1 MRKNLQNKFITGLC
15 VTASILSLSLPLS
28 AQLMLAHE
36 GHHGAGGCVIQS
48 GDFPVTVS
56 IYEVPKED
64 LPPMHS
70 SCDHVPG
77 VGKVN
82 ITIEIAD
89 LDTREIPIAVRMV
102 MDGHEG
108 MDHGEHELL
117 YIPAE
122 QYLSGIIV
130 VSTEFDE
137 LGQYSILLETD
148 DGAGNTKTAVRIPVH
163 VGGSGSHGG
172 HGGGLGMLE
181 IIFLIIAAGGGA
193 TFFFLRKKNSDKD
206 LAKESQT

>member
-1 MRKNLQNKFITGLC
+1 MRKKLQNKFFMGLC
-15 VTASILSLSLPLS
+15 VTAFMLLLSLPLS

-36 GHHGAGGCVIQS
+36 GHHGGGGCVINS
-48 GDFPVTVS
+48 GDFPVTIS

-64 LPPMHS
+64 IPPMHS
-70 SCDHVPG
+70 FCDHVPG

-82 ITIEIAD
+82 VTIEISD
-89 LDTREIPIAVRMV
+89 LDTREIPIAVRLV
-102 MDGHEG
+102 MDAHEG

-117 YIPAE
+117 YMPAE
-122 QYLSGIIV
+122 QHLSGIIV

-148 DGAGNTKTAVRIPVH
+148 DGAGNVKTAVRVPVH
-163 VGGSGSHGG
+163 VGGSGGHGG

-181 IIFLIIAAGGGA
+181 IIFLIAAAGGGA
-193 TFFFLRKKNSDKD
+193 AFFLMRKKNSDKD

>member
-1 MRKNLQNKFITGLC
+1 MRKKLQNKFFTGLF
-15 VTASILSLSLPLS
+15 VTAFMLLLSLPLS

-36 GHHGAGGCVIQS
+36 GHHGAGGCVINS
-48 GDFPVTVS
+48 GEFPVTVS

-64 LPPMHS
+64 IPPMHS
-70 SCDHVPG
+70 FCDHVPG

-82 ITIEIAD
+82 VTIEISD
-89 LDTREIPIAVRMV
+89 LDTREIPIAVRLV
-102 MDGHEG
+102 MDAHEG

-117 YIPAE
+117 YMPAE

-148 DGAGNTKTAVRIPVH
+148 DGAGNVKTAVRVPVH
-163 VGGSGSHGG
+163 VGGSGGHGG

-181 IIFLIIAAGGGA
+181 IIFLIAAAGGGVA
-193 TFFFLRKKNSDKD
+193 FFLMRKKNSDKD

>member
-1 MRKNLQNKFITGLC
+1 MRKNLQKKVIVWLL
-15 VTASILSLSLPLS
+15 VTASMLLLALPLS

-36 GHHGAGGCVIQS
+36 GHHDGGGGCVIES

-64 LPPMHS
+64 IPPMHS
-70 SCDHVPG
+70 FCDHVPD
-77 VGKVN
+77 VGKIN
-82 ITIEIAD
+82 MTIEISD
-89 LDTREIPIAVRMV
+89 HDTREIPIAVRLV

-117 YIPAE
+117 YMPAE

-137 LGQYSILLETD
+137 LGQYSVLLETD
-148 DGAGNTKTAVRIPVH
+148 DGAGSTKTAVRIPVH
-163 VGGSGSHGG
+163 VGGSGGHGSHGG
-172 HGGGLGMLE
+172 VGIVE
-181 IIFLIIAAGGGA
+181 IIFLIAAAGGA
-193 TFFFLRKKNSDKD
+193 AFFFMRRKNGDKD
-206 LAKESQT
+206 LAKESQG

>member
-15 VTASILSLSLPLS
+15 VSASILLLSLPLS

-36 GHHGAGGCVIQS
+36 GHHGAGGCVINT

-70 SCDHVPG
+70 FCDHVPSA
-77 VGKVN
+77 GKVN
-82 ITIEIAD
+82 ITIEISD
-89 LDTREIPIAVRMV
+89 LDAREVPIAVRLI

-117 YIPAE
+117 YLPAE

-148 DGAGNTKTAVRIPVH
+148 DGAGNAKTAVRVPVH
-163 VGGSGSHGG
+163 VGGSGGHGG

-181 IIFLIIAAGGGA
+181 IMFLIIAAGGGA
-193 TFFFLRKKNSDKD
+193 AFFFLRKKSNDKD